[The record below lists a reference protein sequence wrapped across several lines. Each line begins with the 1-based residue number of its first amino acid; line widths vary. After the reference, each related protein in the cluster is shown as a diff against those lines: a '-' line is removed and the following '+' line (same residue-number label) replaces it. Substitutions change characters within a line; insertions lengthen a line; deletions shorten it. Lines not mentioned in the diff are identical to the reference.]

1 MDWKQEAM
9 EKLRQY
15 CARQEAMQAIPED
28 IAALE
33 AEAEGLRGMRID
45 GVQVKGGGGA
55 REDMLISNIV
65 KREELK
71 LALDQASRWVSRVDR
86 GLAALEEDERLVLQM
101 LYILPAKGNIERLC
115 EQLCMEQASIYRKR
129 DKALRRFTLVM
140 YGCME
145 S

>member
-15 CARQEAMQAIPED
+15 CARQTAMQAIPDD

-33 AEAEGLRGMRID
+33 AEAEGLRGMRMD
-45 GVQVKGGGGA
+45 GMHVKGGGA
-55 REDMLISNIV
+55 REDMLINNIV

-71 LALDQASRWVSRVDR
+71 LAMDQANRWVSRVDR
-86 GLAALEEDERLVLQM
+86 GLAALDEDERLVLQM
-101 LYILPAKGNIERLC
+101 LYIVPAKGNIERLC

>member
-15 CARQEAMQAIPED
+15 CARQTAMQAIPDD

-33 AEAEGLRGMRID
+33 AEGLSGMRMD
-45 GVQVKGGGGA
+45 GMHGKGGGA
-55 REDMLISNIV
+55 REDMLINNIV

-71 LALDQASRWVSRVDR
+71 LAMDQANRWVSRVDR
-86 GLAALEEDERLVLQM
+86 GLAALDEDERLVLQM

>member
-15 CARQEAMQAIPED
+15 CARQTAMQAIPDD

-33 AEAEGLRGMRID
+33 AEAEGLRGMRMD
-45 GVQVKGGGGA
+45 EMHVKGGGA
-55 REDMLISNIV
+55 REDMLINNIV

-71 LALDQASRWVSRVDR
+71 LALDQANRWVSRVDR
-86 GLAALEEDERLVLQM
+86 GLAALDEDERLVLQM